1 MKIDLNLLPLDE
13 ETELGES
20 HFLGCPDVPS
30 IWNDEA
36 EFYNDE
42 IFLGQINLKDVKNP
56 LLPNEG
62 ILYFFFAS
70 GSKPYRAIVRYAKDI
85 SDIERI
91 DFNCEV
97 DFDSDLNFEY
107 ELSFS
112 DGAGD
117 IELLPENVKLKHY
130 PLKPSD
136 VVLLKLDNLSNTK
149 LSFLSHNSDPVCIII
164 NKNDLAKQDFSKC
177 MFSFLLDE

>member
-1 MKIDLNLLPLDE
+1 MKIDLNLLPIDE
-13 ETELGES
+13 ETELGAS

-30 IWNDEA
+30 SWNEEA
-36 EFYNDE
+36 LFYNDE
-42 IFLGQINLKDVKNP
+42 IFLGQINLSDVNCD
-56 LLPNEG
+56 LLPNKG

-70 GSKPYRAIVRYAKDI
+70 LSKPFRAIVRYAEDI

-107 ELSFS
+107 ELSIS
-112 DGAGD
+112 NGCGN

-130 PLKPSD
+130 PLKKDD
-136 VVLLKLDNLSNTK
+136 VILLKLDNLDNTK
-149 LSFLSHNSDPVCIII
+149 LSFLKNNNDPVCIII
-164 NKNDLAKQDFSKC
+164 NKNDLINKDFTKC